1 MQLVVWELLNLHF
14 NRFSKTFLR
23 ESQTFLFV
31 FLLNF
36 NMKRNLFFCIAV
48 VVFYHKK
55 KYAHIVPF
63 VPILYQWPMVPR
75 MITGISE
82 GFACIFYTNKFV
94 LPNSFEHNL
103 HTLFQCFSE
112 DYHHRGSMLA
122 LWTCRTLWHLSGP
135 KQVSTKK
142 ELEKKNNVLTATKVR
157 FDIWTCQGLSLPRP
171 VWLVCTKQLN
181 FGSTP
186 QALTNISLDSSL
198 TKQIKGFHKIISS
211 MVQKLGVGKC
221 YWTMSREKKPRNP
234 SEPHFCHFCLPLFVQ
249 ILAAPPLL
257 LSQVDGW
264 RHSEMEKEN
273 TF

>member
-1 MQLVVWELLNLHF
+1 MSLLWLHAG
-14 NRFSKTFLR
+14 NVDLS
-23 ESQTFLFV
+23 
-31 FLLNF
+31 
-36 NMKRNLFFCIAV
+36 
-48 VVFYHKK
+48 
-55 KYAHIVPF
+55 HIVTL
-63 VPILYQWPMVPR
+63 IWPKA
-75 MITGISE
+75 SL
-82 GFACIFYTNKFV
+82 NK
-94 LPNSFEHNL
+94 
-103 HTLFQCFSE
+103 
-112 DYHHRGSMLA
+112 
-122 LWTCRTLWHLSGP
+122 
-135 KQVSTKK
+135 KQLK
-142 ELEKKNNVLTATKVR
+142 KKNNVLTAGKVR

-186 QALTNISLDSSL
+186 QVLTNISLDSSL

-264 RHSEMEKEN
+264 RHNEMEKEN
-273 TF
+273 TFWDEGDSCSEIIYMLWDIFAN